1 MSDDLDMYNY
11 RPGGVKHDDG
21 KLRYE
26 LIPPDALAAL
36 AYVYTIGAK
45 KYDDWNWRK
54 GMSWSRVYGALMRH
68 LIAWQQGET
77 YDRDDGQEH
86 LAAVAWCAFT
96 LMEYERLEV
105 GTDDRPCQLVLSGGA
120 GGDASGFEGVLN
132 DPRARGSVTIS
143 KPEGVFQS
151 LRETV
156 E

>member
-1 MSDDLDMYNY
+1 MSDDLDMCNY

-54 GMSWSRVYGALMRH
+54 GMSWGRVYGALFRH

-77 YDRDDGQEH
+77 YDLDDGQEH

-105 GTDDRPCQLVLSGGA
+105 GTDDRPCQLVLMWGEN
-120 GGDASGFEGVLN
+120 DASGLDAVKEW
-132 DPRARGSVTIS
+132 PPQAQPPARI
-143 KPEGVFQS
+143 QS